1 MLTRRIDTALD
12 AIARC
17 RSQVPFLSGLYR
29 PGSPERLALEDLLA
43 ALRRTDDALLRRQ
56 AAPPAE

>member
-17 RSQVPFLSGLYR
+17 RNQVPLLSALYR
-29 PGSPERLALEDLLA
+29 PGAPERAALDDLLA
-43 ALRRTDDALLRRQ
+43 ALRRTDAALLGRT
-56 AAPPAE
+56 AAPPAA